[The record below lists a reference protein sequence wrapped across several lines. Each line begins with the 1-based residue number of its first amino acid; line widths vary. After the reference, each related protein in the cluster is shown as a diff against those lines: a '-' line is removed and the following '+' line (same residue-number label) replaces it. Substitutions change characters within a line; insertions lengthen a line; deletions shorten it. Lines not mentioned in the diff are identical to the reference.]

1 MNDIKY
7 IFFDF
12 NGTILNDVEL
22 CLDLLNEKL
31 IKQNKQTL
39 TLDEYKHV
47 FKFPIRQYY
56 LDAGLDFNIES
67 YESMADSFI
76 AKYQP
81 ASLICGL
88 YSCVIPTLKY
98 LKEKNIRLIILS
110 ASEMNNLNYQVNHY
124 GIGHYF
130 DAILG
135 INNIYADSKTG
146 IGLNYIEKNNI
157 NKNECIFVGD
167 TLHDFEIANEMG
179 IEPILVTCGHQAFD
193 VLRSSGAAIINDIG
207 DLRSWFL

>member
-67 YESMADSFI
+67 FESMADSFI
-76 AKYQP
+76 AAYQP

-88 YSCVIPTLKY
+88 YPSVIPTLKY

-124 GIGHYF
+124 GISHYF

-146 IGLNYIEKNNI
+146 IGLKYIEKNNI
-157 NKNECIFVGD
+157 NKKECIFVGD

>member
-1 MNDIKY
+1 MNKIKY

-31 IKQNKQTL
+31 IAQNKQTL

-67 YESMADSFI
+67 YESMADKFI
-76 AKYQP
+76 ARYTP
-81 ASLICGL
+81 LSLVCGL

-98 LKEKNIRLIILS
+98 LKELGIKLIVLS
-110 ASEMNNLNYQVNHY
+110 ASEINNLNYQINHY
-124 GIGHYF
+124 GINHYF

-135 INNIYADSKTG
+135 IDNIYAESKSG
-146 IGLNYIEKNNI
+146 IGLKYIKNNNI
-157 NKNECIFVGD
+157 DKSECIFVGD
-167 TLHDFEIANEMG
+167 TLHDFEIAKEMG
-179 IEPILVTCGHQAFD
+179 VESVLVTCGHQAFD
-193 VLRSSGAAIINDIG
+193 VLRESGATIINDIG
-207 DLRSWFL
+207 DLRSWF